1 MFNFQRYLGILNDS
15 YGSSWDIHW
24 SLIEKWVYSVG
35 QQESMLRYN
44 SLYMRNYPNLG
55 YLIFNPTLVMI
66 QRWNRQFGS
75 LLRTVHNSC
84 NVKRGLFTAGS
95 ENKTVPKS
103 SRMLARCCS
112 TRCCFTLPYLFP
124 CYFLTR
130 DSKPSFVTTRFSLL
144 LQNMSTSHPC
154 KCPQF
159 QQNFGK
165 SLDSL
170 GNPPKKTPSR
180 WLSHGLRALHQRLRL
195 HLRVGRG
202 GHRHHRRHRC
212 RRCRW
217 RAASL
222 GVWVAVYTWIAPLG
236 LGKSQMT

>member
-1 MFNFQRYLGILNDS
+1 M
-15 YGSSWDIHW
+15 
-24 SLIEKWVYSVG
+24 
-35 QQESMLRYN
+35 
-44 SLYMRNYPNLG
+44 
-55 YLIFNPTLVMI
+55 
-66 QRWNRQFGS
+66 
-75 LLRTVHNSC
+75 HNSC
-84 NVKRGLFTAGS
+84 NVKRGSFTAGS

-165 SLDSL
+165 IFGLLGEPPQEKQHPGDSPMASVRSTNASGCTSTGATGATAAGGGPLLSGSESLSTPELPRL
-170 GNPPKKTPSR
+170 GWANPK
-180 WLSHGLRALHQRLRL
+180 
-195 HLRVGRG
+195 
-202 GHRHHRRHRC
+202 
-212 RRCRW
+212 
-217 RAASL
+217 
-222 GVWVAVYTWIAPLG
+222 
-236 LGKSQMT
+236 